1 MVKPTLAEL
10 SKNNQYNRYTLV
22 MAASKGARYVIDR
35 DNYEKDHPELEHYK
49 ALTGSSAKKN
59 DKNEIKPVM
68 EAIDMLYKGEIRIKA
83 KNADGCD
90 EDVALS
96 DTDMEML
103 AENEKESE
111 NA

>member
-10 SKNNQYNRYTLV
+10 SQNNQYNRYTLV

-35 DNYEKDHPELEHYK
+35 DNYEKEHPEIEHYK
-49 ALTGSSAKKN
+49 AITGTAKKP
-59 DKNEIKPVM
+59 DKGEIKPVM
-68 EAIDMLYKGEIRIKA
+68 EAIDMLYNGEIRIKV
-83 KNADGCD
+83 KNAAGDA

-96 DTDMEML
+96 ATDMEML

-111 NA
+111 ND